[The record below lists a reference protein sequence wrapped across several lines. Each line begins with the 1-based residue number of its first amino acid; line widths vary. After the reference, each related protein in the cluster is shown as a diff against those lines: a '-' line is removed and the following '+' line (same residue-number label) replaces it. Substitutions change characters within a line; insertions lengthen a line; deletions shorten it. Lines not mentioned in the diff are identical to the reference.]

1 MFSVWV
7 GSRGIVC
14 LNTILIMARKE
25 KCDVF
30 KSDLNMVS
38 LIIKANIIHD
48 KLNLWHHENKVCVHI
63 IRYFCLK

>member
-1 MFSVWV
+1 
-7 GSRGIVC
+7 
-14 LNTILIMARKE
+14 MASKE

-48 KLNLWHHENKVCVHI
+48 KLNLWHHENEVYVHI